1 MKLKNYISKTF
12 AEELDQ
18 LNTNNDMEKEG
29 IQHKIKM
36 RMVLKN
42 LKSKIMDGKCAG
54 RINRKIISKEGAF
67 LWWFE
72 ERPESRK

>member
-1 MKLKNYISKTF
+1 MF

-42 LKSKIMDGKCAG
+42 LKSKTMDGKSAG
-54 RINRKIISKEGAF
+54 RTNSKIISIEGAF
-67 LWWFE
+67 L
-72 ERPESRK
+72 